1 MEQSKIWDHFQS
13 TDSAVDIF
21 RQSLPRY
28 ARLASHTRAGEKVL
42 NIGVGR
48 GGLERLLVQRSV
60 DVHCL
65 DPAERAIA
73 QVRADLGLG
82 DKAQIGWSQS
92 MPFAAEIFDVVI
104 MTEVLEHLND
114 EVLSATLQE
123 VRRVL
128 KPGGRLIGTVPA
140 DENLADGYV
149 LCPHCGEHFH
159 RWGHVQS
166 FTRARLQEL
175 LQPVF
180 GKASITRHYFGDWKH
195 LNWKGRITWI
205 VKKLLVALGVRG
217 GVENH
222 FFVAEKLA
230 SQSGPQPAR

>member
-21 RQSLPRY
+21 QQSLSRY
-28 ARLASHTRAGEKVL
+28 AHLASQTSTGDKVL

-48 GGLERLLVQRSV
+48 GGLERLLIQRGV
-60 DVHCL
+60 DVYCL
-65 DPAERAIA
+65 DPGERAIA
-73 QVRADLGLG
+73 QVRADLDLG
-82 DKAQIGWSQS
+82 EKAQVGWSQS
-92 MPFAAEIFDVVI
+92 MPFVSEMFDAVI
-104 MTEVLEHLND
+104 MTEVLEHLSD

-149 LCPHCGEHFH
+149 LCPHCGENFH
-159 RWGHVQS
+159 RWGHMQS
-166 FTRARLQEL
+166 FTHARLQGL

-180 GKASITRHYFGDWKH
+180 GKARITRHYFGDWKR

-205 VKKLLVALGVRG
+205 IKKLLVALAVRG
-217 GVENH
+217 GVENL

-230 SQSGPQPAR
+230 PQGGPHSAR